1 MSSYNW
7 NKIAVA
13 STINPAADLMEY
25 NRQHERKQKQNSI
38 EYQLECLRPGQYKW
52 LNNNIKVVRNP
63 RNFSLFI
70 RGRNQMDFMNA
81 MCVADYLFSHGF
93 EL

>member
-1 MSSYNW
+1 MSYNW
-7 NKIAVA
+7 DKIAVA
-13 STINPAADLMEY
+13 SAINPTAGLMEY
-25 NRQHERKQKQNSI
+25 NKQRERNQKRNSI
-38 EYQLECLRPGQYKW
+38 GYQLECLRPSQYKW

-70 RGRNQMDFMNA
+70 RGKNQIDFMN
-81 MCVADYLFSHGF
+81 VVDVVDYLFSHGF

>member
-1 MSSYNW
+1 MSYNC

-13 STINPAADLMEY
+13 SAINPAAGLMEY
-25 NRQHERKQKQNSI
+25 NKQRERNQKRNFI
-38 EYQLECLRPGQYKW
+38 EHQLKCLRPGQYKW

-70 RGRNQMDFMNA
+70 RGKNQMDFMNA
-81 MCVADYLFSHGF
+81 MCVVDYLFSHGF

>member
-1 MSSYNW
+1 MSYNW

-13 STINPAADLMEY
+13 SAINPAAGLMEY
-25 NRQHERKQKQNSI
+25 NKQRERNQKRNSI
-38 EYQLECLRPGQYKW
+38 EHQLECLRPGQYKW

-70 RGRNQMDFMNA
+70 RGKNQIHFMNA
-81 MCVADYLFSHGF
+81 MCVVDYLFSHGF